1 MEGEAQGK
9 EGMEMAEKKDYCGK
23 IKNTG
28 AQFVQAPNQ
37 QQKQKDQTKITTGK
51 DLRSRAGSK

>member
-1 MEGEAQGK
+1 
-9 EGMEMAEKKDYCGK
+9 MEMAEKKDYCGK

-37 QQKQKDQTKITTGK
+37 QPKTKDQTKITTGK